1 MTESKP
7 IPLILG
13 DNDPNYKPILVCTDS
28 CYLDLTKYSNMMRM
42 IKDLNISINN
52 KQIIID
58 LNVDIKKATVDFI
71 QFGNEVYYLKQII
84 IQKSNRFVNYREYP
98 LEINLIHL
106 AKNGN
111 YLIIQVF
118 LSPNSNDMLTKNIM
132 IEKMFVDEE
141 FWKDREKMSIGVLIR
156 DNSKKYLRLYGNTE
170 ISFDSFLPIKKLVSF
185 ETYEFTN
192 KFKTKTRMVIL
203 NTVCNVSCDF
213 LQAFAKNVIGMPSE
227 EYEQSEWGKYC
238 NGGEI
243 DQLPKQVKYNGMN
256 EIKIERGNTI
266 FIEKFDLQKGSSG
279 ILVKEEELLSEK
291 RIYGLNILLAIIVAI
306 KAISSI
312 FMTTFLGQLS
322 KKIILGLFELLF
334 IILLVLVF
342 QNVQRRFMLF
352 VIIILLLTEYYFVEG
367 RLPAIEND
375 MPYLLLTLVIVAIS
389 LILVSYSAKSDTILL
404 ILYILCICIFFWYLI
419 SFFLFV
425 KKKK

>member
-7 IPLILG
+7 VPLILG
-13 DNDPNYKPILVCTDS
+13 DNDSNYKPILVCTDS
-28 CYLDLTKYSNMMRM
+28 CYLDLTKYSNMTRM
-42 IKDLNISINN
+42 IKDLDISINN

-58 LNVDIKKATVDFI
+58 LNVDIKKTTVDFI

-118 LSPNSNDMLTKNIM
+118 LSPNSNDMLTKNIL
-132 IEKMFVDEE
+132 IEKMFIDEE
-141 FWKDREKMSIGVLIR
+141 FWKEGNDGISSLIR

-170 ISFDSFLPIKKLVSF
+170 IAFDSFLPIKKQVSF

-213 LQAFAKNVIGMPSE
+213 LQAFAKNVIGMSGS
-227 EYEQSEWGKYC
+227 EYERSEWGKYC
-238 NGGEI
+238 DGGEI
-243 DQLPKQVKYNGMN
+243 EQLPKQVKYNGMN

-279 ILVKEEELLSEK
+279 MLVKEKELLSEK
-291 RIYGLNILLAIIVAI
+291 RIYGLNILLAIVVAI
-306 KAISSI
+306 KTIGTIYAK
-312 FMTTFLGQLS
+312 TYE
-322 KKIILGLFELLF
+322 KRIILFEILF
-334 IILLVLVF
+334 IPLVVLIFQKIQIEIMLLL
-342 QNVQRRFMLF
+342 M
-352 VIIILLLTEYYFVEG
+352 IILLLVEYYIIKQE
-367 RLPAIEND
+367 RPK
-375 MPYLLLTLVIVAIS
+375 MPYSLVLPIIIIIS
-389 LILVSYSAKSDTILL
+389 LLLVSYSAKFDFVLL
-404 ILYILCICIFFWYLI
+404 MLYIWCICIFFWYLV
-419 SFFLFV
+419 SLFILS
-425 KKKK
+425 KK